1 MSAQRAKIYVRLF
14 AALSLSVLANL
25 MLFQPRL
32 PLRGPFGGAESS
44 ASGGEAKAMRMAAA
58 AASPSRPRSA
68 EQAAESIRAIQREL
82 KELGHYPGQID
93 GRASAL
99 THAAV
104 LAYEQQHGIPL
115 TGEPT
120 EALLKGLILGPA
132 AIPPAAL
139 GGPGLMQGSAAER
152 LVQDVRG
159 MLSSL
164 GYNAGRSDGRLSP
177 ELIRAIRAYEAD
189 NGLQPPTGRIT
200 ATLLLH
206 LQRKQASFR
215 GR

>member
-14 AALSLSVLANL
+14 AALSLSVLANIIFL
-25 MLFQPRL
+25 QPKL
-32 PLRGPFGGAESS
+32 PFRGPFGGAESS
-44 ASGGEAKAMRMAAA
+44 ASGGEAKAMRVAAQV
-58 AASPSRPRSA
+58 PPVPRQRTA
-68 EQAAESIRAIQREL
+68 EQTAESIRAIQREL

-93 GRASAL
+93 GRSSPL

-104 LAYEQQHGIPL
+104 LSYQQQHGAPL

-120 EALLKGLILGPA
+120 EGLLKGLILGPSA
-132 AIPPAAL
+132 SVSASQ
-139 GGPGLMQGSAAER
+139 GGPGLVQGSPAER
-152 LVQDVRG
+152 LVQDVRS
-159 MLSSL
+159 MLTAL
-164 GYNAGRSDGRLSP
+164 GYNAGRPESRLSP
-177 ELIRAIRAYEAD
+177 ELIRAIRAYETD

-206 LQRKQASFR
+206 LQRKQAAFR

>member
-14 AALSLSVLANL
+14 AALSLSVLANII
-25 MLFQPRL
+25 LFQPRL
-32 PLRGPFGGAESS
+32 PQRGPFGGAESS
-44 ASGGEAKAMRMAAA
+44 ASGGEAKAMRLAAVP
-58 AASPSRPRSA
+58 ASPARPRSP
-68 EQAAESIRAIQREL
+68 EQTAESIRAVQREL

-93 GRASAL
+93 GRSSPL

-104 LAYEQQHGIPL
+104 LAYEQQHGIAL

-120 EALLKGLILGPA
+120 DALLKGLILGPTA
-132 AIPPAAL
+132 NPPATT
-139 GGPGLMQGSAAER
+139 GGPGLMPGSAAER

-159 MLSSL
+159 ILSSL
-164 GYNAGRSDGRLSP
+164 GYNAGRQDGRLSP

-206 LQRKQASFR
+206 LQRKQAAFR
-215 GR
+215 AR